1 MDFTYNALTAMKQ
14 IFISL
19 LVYTF
24 TAPVIYIIGR
34 IIARYVYQ
42 CVEKL
47 SSWGSYLS
55 CSTDTHWN
63 YIISHQ
69 LIRILDGFL
78 GTAIFTLPSG
88 MIFILIAVL
97 ILVVN
102 RYK

>member
-1 MDFTYNALTAMKQ
+1 MKQ
-14 IFISL
+14 IFIGL
-19 LVYTF
+19 FVYTF
-24 TAPVIYIIGR
+24 TAPVIYIVGR

-63 YIISHQ
+63 YIISRQ

-78 GTAIFTLPSG
+78 VASILTIPSG
-88 MIFILIAVL
+88 RIFILIAVL
-97 ILVVN
+97 ILLIK

>member
-1 MDFTYNALTAMKQ
+1 MKQ

-24 TAPVIYIIGR
+24 TAPVIYIVGR
-34 IIARYVYQ
+34 IIARYIYQ

-63 YIISHQ
+63 YVISHQ
-69 LIRILDGFL
+69 LVKILDGYL
-78 GTAIFTLPSG
+78 VASILTIPSG
-88 MIFILIAVL
+88 IIFIIIAAL
-97 ILVVN
+97 ILLIKLCA
-102 RYK
+102 RYGGS

>member
-1 MDFTYNALTAMKQ
+1 MRQ

-47 SSWGSYLS
+47 SSWGSYLG
-55 CSTDTHWN
+55 CSTNTHWN
-63 YIISHQ
+63 YVISHQ
-69 LIRILDGFL
+69 LVKILDGFL
-78 GTAIFTLPSG
+78 VTSIFTLPSG
-88 MIFILIAVL
+88 IIFILIAVL